1 MTRISFDVRTV
12 EHMCTRMSLLILNSM
27 KGDIYMIVN
36 VYYRD
41 EETGSVR
48 AGRPY
53 SYRCSIPNASVGME
67 VIAPTAKREARAV
80 ICEIDVPESR
90 IDERILPLLKE
101 ITQEAPADG
110 E

>member
-1 MTRISFDVRTV
+1 
-12 EHMCTRMSLLILNSM
+12 
-27 KGDIYMIVN
+27 MIVN
-36 VYYRD
+36 VHYID
-41 EETGSVR
+41 EKTGTIRSS
-48 AGRPY
+48 GTY

-80 ICEIDVPESR
+80 IYEIDVPESR
-90 IDERILPLLKE
+90 IDKRILPLLKE

>member
-1 MTRISFDVRTV
+1 
-12 EHMCTRMSLLILNSM
+12 
-27 KGDIYMIVN
+27 MIVN
-36 VYYRD
+36 VHYIN
-41 EETGSVR
+41 EKTGTIRSS
-48 AGRPY
+48 GTY
-53 SYRCSIPNASVGME
+53 SYRCSVPNARVGME
-67 VIAPTAKREARAV
+67 VIAPTAKGEARAV

>member
-1 MTRISFDVRTV
+1 
-12 EHMCTRMSLLILNSM
+12 
-27 KGDIYMIVN
+27 MIIN

-53 SYRCSIPNASVGME
+53 SYRCSIPNAHVGME

-80 ICEIDVPESR
+80 INVPESR

-101 ITQEAPADG
+101 ITQEAPTDG
-110 E
+110 K

>member
-1 MTRISFDVRTV
+1 
-12 EHMCTRMSLLILNSM
+12 
-27 KGDIYMIVN
+27 MIVH
-36 VYYRD
+36 VQYIDEKTGTIRSSGTYRD
-41 EETGSVR
+41 
-48 AGRPY
+48 
-53 SYRCSIPNASVGME
+53 RCSVPNAHVGME

-101 ITQEAPADG
+101 ITQEAPSDG

>member
-1 MTRISFDVRTV
+1 
-12 EHMCTRMSLLILNSM
+12 
-27 KGDIYMIVN
+27 MIVN
-36 VYYRD
+36 VHYID
-41 EETGSVR
+41 EKTGTIRSS
-48 AGRPY
+48 GTY
-53 SYRCSIPNASVGME
+53 SYRCSVPNAHVGME

-101 ITQEAPADG
+101 ITQEAPVDG

>member
-1 MTRISFDVRTV
+1 
-12 EHMCTRMSLLILNSM
+12 
-27 KGDIYMIVN
+27 MIVN
-36 VYYRD
+36 VHYID
-41 EETGSVR
+41 EKTGTIRSS
-48 AGRPY
+48 GTY
-53 SYRCSIPNASVGME
+53 SYRCSIPNAHVGME

-101 ITQEAPADG
+101 ITQEAPSDG

>member
-1 MTRISFDVRTV
+1 
-12 EHMCTRMSLLILNSM
+12 
-27 KGDIYMIVN
+27 MIVN
-36 VYYRD
+36 VHYID
-41 EETGSVR
+41 EKTGTIRSS
-48 AGRPY
+48 GTY

-90 IDERILPLLKE
+90 IDERILPLLKV
-101 ITQEAPADG
+101 ITQEAPVDG

>member
-1 MTRISFDVRTV
+1 
-12 EHMCTRMSLLILNSM
+12 
-27 KGDIYMIVN
+27 MIVN
-36 VYYRD
+36 VHYID
-41 EETGSVR
+41 EKTGTIRSS
-48 AGRPY
+48 GTY
-53 SYRCSIPNASVGME
+53 SYRCSVPNAHVGME

-101 ITQEAPADG
+101 ITKEAPSDG

>member
-1 MTRISFDVRTV
+1 
-12 EHMCTRMSLLILNSM
+12 
-27 KGDIYMIVN
+27 MIVN
-36 VYYRD
+36 VHYID
-41 EETGSVR
+41 EKTDTSRSSGT
-48 AGRPY
+48 Y

-101 ITQEAPADG
+101 ITQEAPTDG

>member
-1 MTRISFDVRTV
+1 M
-12 EHMCTRMSLLILNSM
+12 N
-27 KGDIYMIVN
+27 VN
-36 VYYRD
+36 VHYLD
-41 EETGSVR
+41 EKTGTIRSS
-48 AGRPY
+48 GTY

-101 ITQEAPADG
+101 ITQEAPSDG

>member
-1 MTRISFDVRTV
+1 
-12 EHMCTRMSLLILNSM
+12 
-27 KGDIYMIVN
+27 MIVN
-36 VYYRD
+36 VHYID
-41 EETGSVR
+41 EKTGTIRSN
-48 AGRPY
+48 GIY

-67 VIAPTAKREARAV
+67 VVAPTAKREARAV

-101 ITQEAPADG
+101 ITQEVPADG

>member
-1 MTRISFDVRTV
+1 
-12 EHMCTRMSLLILNSM
+12 
-27 KGDIYMIVN
+27 MIVN
-36 VYYRD
+36 VHYID
-41 EETGSVR
+41 EKTGTIRSS
-48 AGRPY
+48 GTY

-80 ICEIDVPESR
+80 ICEINVPESR

-101 ITQEAPADG
+101 ITQEAPSDG

>member
-1 MTRISFDVRTV
+1 
-12 EHMCTRMSLLILNSM
+12 
-27 KGDIYMIVN
+27 MIVN
-36 VYYRD
+36 VHYID
-41 EETGSVR
+41 EKTGTIRSS
-48 AGRPY
+48 GTY

-67 VIAPTAKREARAV
+67 VIAPPAKREARAV

-90 IDERILPLLKE
+90 IDKRILPLLKE

>member
-1 MTRISFDVRTV
+1 
-12 EHMCTRMSLLILNSM
+12 
-27 KGDIYMIVN
+27 MIVN
-36 VYYRD
+36 VHYID
-41 EETGSVR
+41 EKTCTIRSNGT
-48 AGRPY
+48 Y
-53 SYRCSIPNASVGME
+53 SYHCSVPNAHVGME

-101 ITQEAPADG
+101 STQEAPADG

>member
-1 MTRISFDVRTV
+1 
-12 EHMCTRMSLLILNSM
+12 
-27 KGDIYMIVN
+27 MIVN
-36 VYYRD
+36 VHYID
-41 EETGSVR
+41 EKTGTIRSS
-48 AGRPY
+48 GTY

-67 VIAPTAKREARAV
+67 VIAPTAQREARAV

-90 IDERILPLLKE
+90 IDKRILPLLKE

>member
-1 MTRISFDVRTV
+1 
-12 EHMCTRMSLLILNSM
+12 
-27 KGDIYMIVN
+27 MIVN
-36 VYYRD
+36 VHYID
-41 EETGSVR
+41 EKTGTIRSS
-48 AGRPY
+48 GTY

-101 ITQEAPADG
+101 ITQEAPTDG

>member
-1 MTRISFDVRTV
+1 
-12 EHMCTRMSLLILNSM
+12 
-27 KGDIYMIVN
+27 MIVN
-36 VYYRD
+36 VHYID
-41 EETGSVR
+41 EKTGTIRSS
-48 AGRPY
+48 GTY
-53 SYRCSIPNASVGME
+53 SYRCSVPNAHVGLE

-101 ITQEAPADG
+101 ITQEAPSDG

>member
-1 MTRISFDVRTV
+1 
-12 EHMCTRMSLLILNSM
+12 
-27 KGDIYMIVN
+27 MIVN
-36 VYYRD
+36 VHYID
-41 EETGSVR
+41 EKTGTIRSS
-48 AGRPY
+48 GTY
-53 SYRCSIPNASVGME
+53 SYRCCVPNARVGME

-101 ITQEAPADG
+101 ITQEAPSDG

>member
-1 MTRISFDVRTV
+1 
-12 EHMCTRMSLLILNSM
+12 
-27 KGDIYMIVN
+27 MIVN
-36 VYYRD
+36 VHYID
-41 EETGSVR
+41 EKTDTIRSSGT
-48 AGRPY
+48 Y

>member
-1 MTRISFDVRTV
+1 
-12 EHMCTRMSLLILNSM
+12 
-27 KGDIYMIVN
+27 MIVN
-36 VYYRD
+36 VHYID
-41 EETGSVR
+41 EKTGTIRSS
-48 AGRPY
+48 GTY

-90 IDERILPLLKE
+90 IDKRILPLLKE
-101 ITQEAPADG
+101 ITQEVPADG